1 MNGLDHTQTFEQHR
15 RYLLGLAYRILGS
28 RAEAEDA
35 VQDSYLRWREADL
48 AAIANPRAW
57 LTTLCT
63 RQCIDLLRAAKRSR
77 LDYVG
82 TWLPEPVHGL
92 EESETERDLATSLST
107 AFLLLLER
115 LTPKERAAYLLHE
128 IFELPY
134 PEVAAALGV
143 QEFTCRKLVSR
154 ARSSVGE
161 ERVRHR
167 PSAERQEQLLQAFH
181 QAITAGSGTALIDLL
196 ADEVEL
202 SADSGGKV
210 PTIRESLHGRAA
222 VLGFI
227 EGALRD
233 YWRDY
238 QWQPTQLN
246 GARGVILR
254 DAAQVVAALSFAFDP
269 AGRVRN
275 IYIMRNP
282 EKLAGLET
290 ENGNCRSHS

>member
-1 MNGLDHTQTFEQHR
+1 MNGLDPTLIFEQHR

-28 RAEAEDA
+28 RAGAEDA
-35 VQDSYLRWREADL
+35 VQDSYLRWREADP
-48 AAIANPRAW
+48 AGIANPRAW

-92 EESETERDLATSLST
+92 EDSEAEQDLATSLST

-115 LTPKERAAYLLHE
+115 LTPRERAAYLLHE

-134 PEVAAALGV
+134 PEVADALGV

-154 ARSSVGE
+154 ARGSIGA

-167 PSAERQEQLLQAFH
+167 PSRERQEQLLQAFH
-181 QAITAGSGTALIDLL
+181 QAIAAGSGTALVGLL
-196 ADEVEL
+196 AEEVEL
-202 SADSGGKV
+202 SADSGGRV
-210 PTIRESLHGRAA
+210 PTIRETLHGRAA

-227 EGALRD
+227 AGALGE

-246 GARGVILR
+246 GARGALLR
-254 DAAQVVAALSFAFDP
+254 DAGRVVAALSFAFDP
-269 AGRVRN
+269 GGRVRN

-282 EKLAGLET
+282 EKLAGLGDGE
-290 ENGNCRSHS
+290 R